1 MMMMMMMM
9 MMINKCDPRIE
20 FFCLFVYVFFVFVL
34 PSPLSLGKLPLE
46 AIEPFFLLEQ
56 KRSLYFSLKLLNLSE
71 RCIFYRTVSLAPS
84 VNTMTF
90 PWREC
95 ACQEMVTRWSVVRMI
110 KASNFGTWVMLRMF
124 PWIPAVKGRAQLLQ
138 RQPQMTF
145 LLISNMKPPWHR
157 HQSDRAKY
165 PHYRGVGI
173 RGEGNCTKID
183 TSGTKGTVCNGVA
196 QVVRR
201 DSTVFFC
208 ESLFLFSLTGDVFV
222 SSILL
227 TISLIDFLKR
237 YWS

>member
-1 MMMMMMMM
+1 MMM
-9 MMINKCDPRIE
+9 MMINKCDQRIE
-20 FFCLFVYVFFVFVL
+20 FFCLFVY
-34 PSPLSLGKLPLE
+34 
-46 AIEPFFLLEQ
+46 AIRSNCAFFLVEQ

-95 ACQEMVTRWSVVRMI
+95 ACQEMVTRWPVVRMI

-138 RQPQMTF
+138 RQPQMIF
-145 LLISNMKPPWHR
+145 LLISNIHIYCGETSVIQTPKRWSQVPALQRCWYLR
-157 HQSDRAKY
+157 RRELYEDWYLWDLGNRLQW
-165 PHYRGVGI
+165 RG
-173 RGEGNCTKID
+173 
-183 TSGTKGTVCNGVA
+183 SGCKERFDGVA
-196 QVVRR
+196 LSQELMG
-201 DSTVFFC
+201 FC

-222 SSILL
+222 SSTLL
-227 TISLIDFLKR
+227 TINLIDFLKR